1 MNTLRKSF
9 LIGMTVLGMGTA
21 TLAAHA
27 DEGKPMAGHGHGK
40 CQDGMAGHGHGKW
53 QEGMAGHESH
63 AGKWQERMAKHA
75 AMLHDKLKL
84 TAAQEPA
91 WKTFTASM
99 LPQAPGAKPA
109 QMAHMDHAAIARM
122 SAPERM
128 EKWIAFSKE
137 RTATQEAGLAALN
150 TFYAVLT
157 PEQKLVF
164 DDSVPGGRHGH
175 HRGHGMMH
183 PK

>member
-1 MNTLRKSF
+1 MNTINTMNTLRKSF

-27 DEGKPMAGHGHGK
+27 DEGRPMAGHE
-40 CQDGMAGHGHGKW
+40 HGKW
-53 QEGMAGHESH
+53 QEGMAGHEQM

-84 TAAQEPA
+84 TTAQEPA
-91 WKTFTASM
+91 WKTFNATMMPQMPGGMPAHAS
-99 LPQAPGAKPA
+99 
-109 QMAHMDHAAIARM
+109 HMDHAAIAKM
-122 SAPERM
+122 SAPERL

-137 RTATQEAGLAALN
+137 RIGKQEARLAALK

-157 PEQKLVF
+157 PEQKQVF
-164 DDSVPGGRHGH
+164 DDSVPGGRHGP

-183 PK
+183 QK